1 MSVLVVT
8 SINVEGYTKTKAE
21 VIASHCSG
29 NDIICMQETHLGLK
43 SNRPTL
49 PGMKLVAEIRSSQSF
64 NSCRWRKGY
73 NPDLCFISKRLAHL
87 SEKAVLNPLP
97 KSQHRPI
104 SITIKPAITKTEVPF
119 RRRFN
124 LQKAKWTEYSEGM
137 ERALLDVEPTPD
149 NYTMFVQ
156 AVKKTA
162 CACIPRGC
170 RKEYIAGLTEES
182 LQLLESYETEF
193 GNDPFSD
200 TTSELGDALTES
212 LGRERRKAWQDLIEN
227 INMTQNSKKAWST
240 IRKLN
245 GDKITPPSVSDIT
258 PNQVGSQLVA
268 NGRRAETRRAK
279 GEHHSTVIP
288 GNQQNMSILTKPFT
302 SEEFEAGLNTMKLGK
317 AAGPDDILTEMIT
330 HLGPVAKQ
338 WFLNMYNTCLLTQRI
353 PSIWRKAII
362 TALLKPGKDPN
373 LSKSYRP
380 ISLLCTTY
388 KLFERLLL
396 SRLSPQIDAELIK
409 KIKPDSDP
417 GSHAQ
422 ANC

>member
-1 MSVLVVT
+1 MT
-8 SINVEGYTKTKAE
+8 
-21 VIASHCSG
+21 
-29 NDIICMQETHLGLK
+29 
-43 SNRPTL
+43 
-49 PGMKLVAEIRSSQSF
+49 
-64 NSCRWRKGY
+64 
-73 NPDLCFISKRLAHL
+73 
-87 SEKAVLNPLP
+87 
-97 KSQHRPI
+97 
-104 SITIKPAITKTEVPF
+104 PF
-119 RRRFN
+119 R
-124 LQKAKWTEYSEGM
+124 
-137 ERALLDVEPTPD
+137 TPPASLV
-149 NYTMFVQ
+149 MHSHR
-156 AVKKTA
+156 
-162 CACIPRGC
+162 IPG
-170 RKEYIAGLTEES
+170 
-182 LQLLESYETEF
+182 Q
-193 GNDPFSD
+193 
-200 TTSELGDALTES
+200 
-212 LGRERRKAWQDLIEN
+212 ERRKAWQDLIEN

-245 GDKITPPSVSDIT
+245 GDKITPPSVSDIK

-380 ISLLCTTY
+380 IYLLFMLQPFDYDPNEKSKHKFMVQSLLAPPEMADMEGVWKEAKPEELMDSKIRCV
-388 KLFERLLL
+388 FELPAENKKMHNMDTNKVLSSNLLK
-396 SRLSPQIDAELIK
+396 SESSTFSMKSMGSPLDDGEVK
-409 KIKPDSDP
+409 KIIEECKRLQMEEEDGLRKRKSTAMSSQYSSPSITGTIVREDN
-417 GSHAQ
+417 GSTWMLALIMVIFVIGVIIGKLVL
-422 ANC
+422 

>member
-1 MSVLVVT
+1 MSALVVT

-49 PGMKLVAEIRSSQSF
+49 PGMKLVAEIRHPKHGSAVFVNPLLDVRDIYTNSSDTNIETSF

-97 KSQHRPI
+97 SHNIDQSQSLSSLPSQRL
-104 SITIKPAITKTEVPF
+104 KFPF
-119 RRRFN
+119 AANFN
-124 LQKAKWTEYSEGM
+124 LKKAKWTEYSEGM

-156 AVKKTA
+156 TVKKTA

-212 LGRERRKAWQDLIEN
+212 LGREAESLARPYREHQHDSE
-227 INMTQNSKKAWST
+227 QQES
-240 IRKLN
+240 
-245 GDKITPPSVSDIT
+245 
-258 PNQVGSQLVA
+258 LVYHS
-268 NGRRAETRRAK
+268 ETK
-279 GEHHSTVIP
+279 
-288 GNQQNMSILTKPFT
+288 
-302 SEEFEAGLNTMKLGK
+302 
-317 AAGPDDILTEMIT
+317 
-330 HLGPVAKQ
+330 
-338 WFLNMYNTCLLTQRI
+338 W
-353 PSIWRKAII
+353 
-362 TALLKPGKDPN
+362 
-373 LSKSYRP
+373 
-380 ISLLCTTY
+380 
-388 KLFERLLL
+388 
-396 SRLSPQIDAELIK
+396 
-409 KIKPDSDP
+409 
-417 GSHAQ
+417 
-422 ANC
+422 

>member
-1 MSVLVVT
+1 
-8 SINVEGYTKTKAE
+8 
-21 VIASHCSG
+21 
-29 NDIICMQETHLGLK
+29 
-43 SNRPTL
+43 
-49 PGMKLVAEIRSSQSF
+49 
-64 NSCRWRKGY
+64 
-73 NPDLCFISKRLAHL
+73 
-87 SEKAVLNPLP
+87 
-97 KSQHRPI
+97 
-104 SITIKPAITKTEVPF
+104 
-119 RRRFN
+119 
-124 LQKAKWTEYSEGM
+124 
-137 ERALLDVEPTPD
+137 
-149 NYTMFVQ
+149 
-156 AVKKTA
+156 
-162 CACIPRGC
+162 
-170 RKEYIAGLTEES
+170 
-182 LQLLESYETEF
+182 
-193 GNDPFSD
+193 
-200 TTSELGDALTES
+200 
-212 LGRERRKAWQDLIEN
+212 
-227 INMTQNSKKAWST
+227 MTQNSKKAWST

-317 AAGPDDILTEMIT
+317 AAGPDDILMEMIT

-409 KIKPDSDP
+409 DQAGFRPGKSCTGQLLNLTQHIEDGYQKKLITGTAFVDLTVITKAERTKQAIDNRHLLHEHSAVRKRLGSRSSFLDTSEALETTPTDARTTEWQKQWNSLGSQAAQWKERGITPDECLATGHDQPWAVWKTLNRLRVGEGRCKASMKKWNITTSDACACGEP
-417 GSHAQ
+417 QTMEHLMNCTQ
-422 ANC
+422 APQCTGDDLAEPTAAALACANHWKDEI